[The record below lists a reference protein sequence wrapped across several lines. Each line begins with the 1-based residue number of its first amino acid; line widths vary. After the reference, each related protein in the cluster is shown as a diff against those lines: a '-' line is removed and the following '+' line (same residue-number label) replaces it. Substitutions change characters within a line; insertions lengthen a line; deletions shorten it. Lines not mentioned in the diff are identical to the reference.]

1 MQTEPTK
8 AEPPKRQRRWYQFSL
23 RSFPLDVKTPSAAL
37 ITLLSILGCNSRYD
51 VPARV
56 KSGIA
61 HLGTGE
67 FDEAI
72 ADYTVAIR
80 LNPNDAPA
88 FFGRGVAHGDKGE
101 LDAAIQDDTEA
112 TLKAVSEST

>member
-1 MQTEPTK
+1 MQTERPK
-8 AEPPKRQRRWYQFSL
+8 ADPPKRQRRRFQFRL
-23 RSFPLDVKTPSAAL
+23 RSFPRDVKTLSAAL
-37 ITLLSILGCNSRYD
+37 ITLPSILGCNSRYD
-51 VPARV
+51 APAHV

-61 HLGTGE
+61 PLGTGE

-80 LNPNDAPA
+80 LAPNDAPA

-101 LDAAIQDDTEA
+101 LDAAIQDYTEA